1 MAFPRRLLLR
11 RGDRRQE
18 ASWTP
23 EAVAS
28 VEKVKKII
36 NKKYQKR
43 TIIGLETGRADAMSL
58 TLSIVQKLTTNLEK
72 METCVGVLHDLYCH
86 LRSAS
91 WRICPPVWLWTWM
104 SVLSAQTAITNCLVT
119 WSAAAVLTPTP
130 TT

>member
-1 MAFPRRLLLR
+1 MAFPRRLLR
-11 RGDRRQE
+11 GRGDRRQE

-58 TLSIVQKLTTNLEK
+58 TLSIVQKLTTNE
-72 METCVGVLHDLYCH
+72 
-86 LRSAS
+86 
-91 WRICPPVWLWTWM
+91 
-104 SVLSAQTAITNCLVT
+104 LSPKIDH
-119 WSAAAVLTPTP
+119 
-130 TT
+130 